1 MFDALC
7 KWLMGEATPS
17 EDALPVAVAALLVQ
31 AAQMDDHFD
40 AQERAAIER
49 LLAARFGLDAGQ
61 IRAVLAA
68 AERRA
73 EESSQ
78 LLPFTRLVVDRLS
91 PPERVQVVEMLYE
104 VVFADG
110 VLDPD
115 EDTLVRRIAG
125 LIYVPDVERGLARR
139 RARERLGLDDEG
151 GAPAGL

>member
-7 KWLMGEATPS
+7 KWLMGEETPTEAS
-17 EDALPVAVAALLVQ
+17 LPIAVAALLVQ

-40 AQERAAIER
+40 ALERAAIER
-49 LLAARFGLDAGQ
+49 LLAERFGLDAEQ
-61 IRAVLAA
+61 IRAVLET

-91 PPERVQVVEMLYE
+91 PQERVRVVEMLYE
-104 VVFADG
+104 VVLADG

-139 RARERLGLDDEG
+139 RARERLGLAD
-151 GAPAGL
+151 